1 MTASEP
7 SHSDSEASLPQL
19 VDEVWRLAPE
29 DAAVLL
35 ADVPDAQ
42 VADLLRSLGPA
53 LADHL
58 LQALDEDR
66 RRAVLAAAPVE
77 EGRQW
82 ARNLTYPE
90 DTVGRL
96 MDPPQPVFV
105 PHLTV
110 AETTAHIRELV
121 KTTFVTYAFVLDKSG
136 RLVGVVTMRDLLLAD
151 EKARLETVMLRDPF
165 ALPPEL
171 PLVEAA
177 RQVVARHYPVYPVCD
192 AEGRLVGTVRG
203 RTLFQVQA
211 LEISAQAGAMVGVE
225 KEERLATPWR
235 RSLRFRHPWLQLNLF
250 TAFLAAGV
258 VGLFQGTINRLVVL
272 AVFLP
277 VLAGQSGN
285 TGCQALAVTLRG
297 LTLGELRPGDARRLV
312 LKEALLGLLNG
323 ALVGVTAGIGMFVV
337 ARAQGEPHA
346 VTLGLVVFAAM
357 MASCVVSGLAGAL
370 IPLTLRSL
378 GADPATASSIFLTT
392 ATDVASMGLF
402 LTLATLFVR

>member
-66 RRAVLAAAPVE
+66 RRAVLAAAPAE

-105 PHLTV
+105 PHITV

-121 KTTFVTYAFVLDKSG
+121 KTTFVT
-136 RLVGVVTMRDLLLAD
+136 
-151 EKARLETVMLRDPF
+151 
-165 ALPPEL
+165 
-171 PLVEAA
+171 
-177 RQVVARHYPVYPVCD
+177 
-192 AEGRLVGTVRG
+192 
-203 RTLFQVQA
+203 
-211 LEISAQAGAMVGVE
+211 
-225 KEERLATPWR
+225 
-235 RSLRFRHPWLQLNLF
+235 
-250 TAFLAAGV
+250 
-258 VGLFQGTINRLVVL
+258 
-272 AVFLP
+272 
-277 VLAGQSGN
+277 
-285 TGCQALAVTLRG
+285 
-297 LTLGELRPGDARRLV
+297 
-312 LKEALLGLLNG
+312 
-323 ALVGVTAGIGMFVV
+323 
-337 ARAQGEPHA
+337 
-346 VTLGLVVFAAM
+346 
-357 MASCVVSGLAGAL
+357 
-370 IPLTLRSL
+370 
-378 GADPATASSIFLTT
+378 
-392 ATDVASMGLF
+392 
-402 LTLATLFVR
+402 

>member
-1 MTASEP
+1 MHGGARCPVLSSRPDGARVVLPLAALPREVALTPSER
-7 SHSDSEASLPQL
+7 SQAEAETDAPVPAL
-19 VDEVWRLAPE
+19 VDEIWRLAPE

-66 RRAVLAAAPVE
+66 RRAVLAAAPAE

-151 EKARLETVMLRDPF
+151 ERARLETVMLRDPF
-165 ALPPEL
+165 ALRPSM
-171 PLVEAA
+171 PLV
-177 RQVVARHYPVYPVCD
+177 D
-192 AEGRLVGTVRG
+192 AMREVRDAPLSRSTRCATPTGRLVGIVRG
-203 RTLFQVQA
+203 QTLFERA
-211 LEISAQAGAMVGVE
+211 GASRSARRPAAMVGVE
-225 KEERLATPWR
+225 KEERLATPWP
-235 RSLRFRHPWLQLNLF
+235 RSLRFRHPWLQLNLL
-250 TAFLAAGV
+250 TAFIAAAV
-258 VGLFQGTINRLVVL
+258 VGVFQDTIDRLVVL

-297 LTLGELRPGDARRLV
+297 MTLGELARGR
-312 LKEALLGLLNG
+312 
-323 ALVGVTAGIGMFVV
+323 
-337 ARAQGEPHA
+337 ARGW
-346 VTLGLVVFAAM
+346 
-357 MASCVVSGLAGAL
+357 S
-370 IPLTLRSL
+370 
-378 GADPATASSIFLTT
+378 
-392 ATDVASMGLF
+392 
-402 LTLATLFVR
+402 